1 MPRHRL
7 PRPTDTELEI
17 LKVLWERGPSTV
29 REIHEALADS
39 KGTGYTT
46 VLKQL
51 QIMATKGLVERDELQ
66 RAHVYAATT
75 PREQTEAQLVVDLLD
90 RALGGSASRLLMHA
104 LGSKRASRKDLDE
117 IRRMLKDY
125 EEGGR

>member
-1 MPRHRL
+1 MARHRL

-51 QIMATKGLVERDELQ
+51 QIMAAKGLVERDELQ
-66 RAHVYAATT
+66 RAHVYAAKA
-75 PREQTEAQLVVDLLD
+75 PREQTEAQLVTDLLD
-90 RALGGSASRLLMHA
+90 RALGGSASKLLMHA
-104 LGSKRASRKDLDE
+104 LGSKRASRRELDE
-117 IRRMLKDY
+117 IRRMLREY